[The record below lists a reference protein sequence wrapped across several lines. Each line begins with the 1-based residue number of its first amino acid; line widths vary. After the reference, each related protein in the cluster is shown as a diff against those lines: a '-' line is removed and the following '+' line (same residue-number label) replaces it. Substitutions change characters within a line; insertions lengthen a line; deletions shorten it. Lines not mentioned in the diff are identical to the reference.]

1 MKEKKREAENTLVKN
16 AENGQVKRNIPEIS
30 AHWRP
35 LWTPSLQARSCLK
48 KKTQTN
54 KQKKHHTTQFHKDK
68 T

>member
-1 MKEKKREAENTLVKN
+1 MKEKEKEVENTLVKN

-35 LWTPSLQARSCLK
+35 EVGGPLWAPSLQARSCLK
-48 KKTQTN
+48 RNQT
-54 KQKKHHTTQFHKDK
+54 TPQFHKDK